1 MTCPLLPLSPPLA
14 SLEQSSSTTHSRA
27 RAWNNLTTIMHVGL
41 SHFSGRNL
49 PNVME
54 IVLGIR
60 TGNLVARDPSEADM
74 RMIMGW
80 AGELDAW
87 LLRYRRPTSKFRH
100 PGLALRLSLQE
111 SKNAV
116 SMSRTLPCFSISY
129 TSYSFCRST
138 ARSPGVRCSGVGH
151 RISITSC

>member
-1 MTCPLLPLSPPLA
+1 
-14 SLEQSSSTTHSRA
+14 
-27 RAWNNLTTIMHVGL
+27 MHVGL

-87 LLRYRRPTSKFRH
+87 LLRYRRPTSKFCHLASR
-100 PGLALRLSLQE
+100 LALISAGKQERGVNESNIALLQYQLHKLFVLS
-111 SKNAV
+111 
-116 SMSRTLPCFSISY
+116 I
-129 TSYSFCRST
+129 YS
-138 ARSPGVRCSGVGH
+138 
-151 RISITSC
+151 SITGCEMFRSRSSHQHNELLAAARGALQLQRMGMSVWSNWDLVVSPPNAS